1 MLPVEYDISGLT
13 TVTTTPTLMN
23 SGMVIRRIDVNVTG
37 QDVILKVVSQA
48 PRKGKIPGPLHLIT
62 LPKMSSG
69 IYDVYYETKGDSQKY
84 LGKIEIK

>member
-23 SGMVIRRIDVNVTG
+23 SGIVIRRIDVDVTG

-48 PRKGKIPGPLHLIT
+48 PRKGKIPGPLHLIA

-69 IYDVYYETKGDSQKY
+69 IYDVYYESKGDSAKY